1 MSDMVAEK
9 PTTGNLTAA
18 RIAELVADGYE
29 VRIGGK
35 FKRVMPVG
43 EYQLFDCAGILVRPL
58 PHKATR
64 QYLEAAG
71 WPSLG
76 KGVIR

>member
-1 MSDMVAEK
+1 MDMVAETATADN
-9 PTTGNLTAA
+9 TTPEQ
-18 RIAELVADGYE
+18 IAELVRAGYE
-29 VRIGGK
+29 VRRGGK

-43 EYQLFDCAGILVRPL
+43 EYQLFNCAGILVRPL
-58 PHKATR
+58 PYKATR

-71 WPSLG
+71 WPTLR